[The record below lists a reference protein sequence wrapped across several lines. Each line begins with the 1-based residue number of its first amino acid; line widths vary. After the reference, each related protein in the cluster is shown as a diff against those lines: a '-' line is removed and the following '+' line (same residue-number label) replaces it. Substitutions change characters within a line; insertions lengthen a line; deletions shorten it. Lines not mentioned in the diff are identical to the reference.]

1 MNAADL
7 GLLRTAAASPE
18 LRVGDVAFNAAE
30 TARELAG
37 LARRGVRLAVF
48 PELGLTGYTCGDLF
62 FQKRLLE
69 AALDGLA
76 TVATA
81 CREAGC
87 AAVVGLP
94 LAVRDRLYNTAALVT
109 PDGVAGFVPKTH
121 LPNYG
126 EYYEKRWFTVPDSL
140 APDGIAL
147 GGRTVP
153 FGTDL
158 LFEDPDHAGCV
169 LGIEICE
176 DLWAVQPPS
185 GTLALGGATLLAN
198 PSAGDELLGKAGYR
212 RDLVRQ
218 QAARCLAAYVYAGA
232 GPGESSMDCVFSGHA
247 LIAENGRVLAETER
261 FRFASRAAVADI
273 DLEALRHERRRN
285 TTFTAERPARALRT
299 VPVRLGPPTPLAT
312 EHGRRTLRAVD
323 ASPFVPADP
332 ARRDEHCREVL
343 DIQATGLAKRL
354 RHLGHGRLVLGVSGG
369 LDSTLALLVGALAL
383 DRLGL
388 ARADLLAVS
397 LPGPG
402 TSARTRANAE
412 RLARTVGATFREVP
426 IDAAVAAHLRDIAH
440 DPAARDV
447 TYENAQARERTQ
459 VLMNLANQRGGI
471 VLGTGDLSEAA
482 LGWCTF
488 NGDHMSMYHVNAGVP
503 KTLVRWLIAWA
514 AANAFAG
521 ACAEALH
528 DVVAT
533 PVSPELLPPDDAGRV
548 SQLTEDIIGPYELHD
563 FFLHAFVR
571 HQFAPEKVRFLAEEA
586 FAGRHEPA
594 VVDRWLGVFLRR
606 FFAAQ
611 FKRSSMPDGPK
622 VGSVALSPR
631 ADWRMPSDASAAAF
645 LVVPPEAPGG
655 GGKP

>member
-7 GLLRTAAASPE
+7 GLLRVAAASPE
-18 LRVGDVAFNAAE
+18 LRVADPAFNAAE
-30 TARELAG
+30 TARLVRELA
-37 LARRGVRLAVF
+37 AQGVRLAVF

-62 FQKRLLE
+62 FQKRLLD
-69 AALDGLA
+69 AALEALH
-76 TVATA
+76 TVEEA
-81 CREAGC
+81 CRAAGC
-87 AAVVGLP
+87 SAVVGLP
-94 LAVRDRLYNTAALVT
+94 LEYRDRLFNTAALVT
-109 PDGVAGFVPKTH
+109 PAGVAGFVPKSH

-126 EYYEKRWFTVPDSL
+126 EYYEKRWFTALRPDDL
-140 APDGIAL
+140 ACEPETEVMYR
-147 GGRTVP
+147 GRPVP
-153 FGTDL
+153 FGVHL
-158 LFEDPDHAGCV
+158 LFEDAAQAGCV

-185 GTLALGGATLLAN
+185 GELALAGATVIAN
-198 PSAGDELLGKAGYR
+198 LSAGDELLGKAAYR
-212 RDLVRQ
+212 RELVRQ

-232 GPGESSMDCVFSGHA
+232 GPGESSMDCVFSGHC
-247 LIAENGRVLAETER
+247 IISENGRTLGETER
-261 FRFASRAAVADI
+261 FRFESRTTTADL
-273 DLEALRHERRRN
+273 DLELLRHERRRN
-285 TTFTAERPARALRT
+285 TTFTPVFPHRYFARI
-299 VPVRLGPPTPLAT
+299 PVTLGPPTALGQEP
-312 EHGRRTLRAVD
+312 GGRTLRAVD
-323 ASPFVPADP
+323 PHPFVPADP
-332 ARRDEHCREVL
+332 AKRDEHCREVL

-369 LDSTLALLVGALAL
+369 LDSTLALLVAGLAL

-388 ARADLLAVS
+388 PRTDLLAVS

-412 RLARTVGATFREVP
+412 RLARTVGATFREIP
-426 IDAAVAAHLRDIAH
+426 IDGAVAAHLADIAH

-459 VLMNLANQRGGI
+459 ILMNLANQRGGI

-514 AANAFAG
+514 AGHAFAG
-521 ACAEALH
+521 ACADALH
-528 DVVAT
+528 DVLDT
-533 PVSPELLPPDDAGRV
+533 PVSPELLPPDDEGRV
-548 SQLTEDIIGPYELHD
+548 SQRTEEIIGPYELHD
-563 FFLHAFVR
+563 FFLHALVR
-571 HQFAPEKVRFLAEEA
+571 HQFTPEKVRFLAGEA
-586 FAGRHEPA
+586 FAGKYAPDVIA
-594 VVDRWLGVFLRR
+594 RWLAVFLKR

-631 ADWRMPSDASAAAF
+631 ADWRMPSDASGAAF
-645 LVVPPEAPGG
+645 T
-655 GGKP
+655 